1 MHELSIAQAVV
12 DTVREAVGPRE
23 VVSVHLTVGALAGLV
38 PSALEFVWDVAAA
51 GTPLQ
56 GSTLLI
62 TWVPASVWC
71 ARCAGVVTPEV
82 GFLCPSCGDLSGD
95 LRTGRELEVTSVRV
109 REPAVAP

>member
-12 DTVREAVGPRE
+12 DVVRACVGLRE
-23 VVSVHLTVGALAGLV
+23 VESVHLTVGALAGVV

-56 GSTLLI
+56 GSALVV

-71 ARCAGVVTPEV
+71 ARCDAVVTPDL
-82 GFLCPSCGDLSGD
+82 GFLCPVCGDLSGD
-95 LRTGRELEVTSVRV
+95 VRSGRELEVTSARV
-109 REPAVAP
+109 REEVATP